1 MPEPVIDVRGLS
13 KAFDGKTVV
22 DGLDLRVERGTI
34 YGFLGPNGSGKTTS
48 IRMLCGLLTPDAGS
62 GTCLGLDVL
71 RQLTHETRAAML
83 EAAFGAPGDVGHVS
97 ARGRAK
103 VLFGFDY
110 IWEVYKPEHLR
121 TYGYY
126 VLPIL
131 WGDRLVARFDSKLDR
146 TTNTFVVL
154 GLWLEDQALATDEAF
169 AEALARGFARF
180 VAFLGAGALDTSAI
194 REPLLRERID
204 LAHRACVL

>member
-1 MPEPVIDVRGLS
+1 MAYPAAAQKISEALL
-13 KAFDGKTVV
+13 ADGELIEV
-22 DGLDLRVERGTI
+22 RVEGWKAIHYALGGDAALLRDLSAGRVPEAWTPLETTTTEEAV
-34 YGFLGPNGSGKTTS
+34 FLAP
-48 IRMLCGLLTPDAGS
+48 
-62 GTCLGLDVL
+62 LD
-71 RQLTHETRAAML
+71 
-83 EAAFGAPGDVGHVS
+83 HVS

-126 VLPIL
+126 TLPVL

-146 TTNTFVVL
+146 TTNTFVIL
-154 GLWLEDQALATDEAF
+154 GLWLEDAALGKDKAF

-180 VAFLGAGALDTSAI
+180 VTFLGAGKLDATGDS
-194 REPLLRERID
+194 
-204 LAHRACVL
+204 